1 MAKLKG
7 KEDEM
12 SRLRTAVLSASHQLE
27 TLSTKN
33 SKKKQKNHV
42 YLRNGRFYT
51 RWTNVPAKI
60 IADYQATK
68 ECPKTI
74 YRDMR
79 YCTIH
84 EPEKLTHAHAV
95 KLIRRYKDS
104 LPDDPGLLVAKSFY
118 LARLEELRKLELKDT
133 YTRATL
139 LRQMATCMSETDAHL
154 IRNYL
159 DANAK
164 SVPMRELANSII
176 KNRMQNLIRQSSTKP
191 ADQMLPL
198 NHTNRQHML
207 LHKLAVE
214 EKSLPNVFKAQKQ
227 GKRQFNGKKS
237 DSPFKKQKQGHQRSF
252 QNNQTT
258 KNSTKAFAGAP
269 RPPKNGNMGQKQQ
282 QSGRGAQNV
291 TQKPNVQR
299 KSDITPEAAVAKM
312 KKAYDFTKIAN
323 KLQHFGSCTPDVQM
337 MLNQQLDKRGI
348 KVTTKEN
355 Q

>member
-1 MAKLKG
+1 
-7 KEDEM
+7 M
-12 SRLRTAVLSASHQLE
+12 SRLRTAVLSATHQLE
-27 TLSTKN
+27 TLATKT

-42 YLRNGRFYT
+42 YQRNGRFYS

-60 IADYQATK
+60 IADFQATK

-95 KLIRRYKDS
+95 KLIRRYKES
-104 LPDDPGLLVAKSFY
+104 LPDDPGLLVAKSFF

-139 LRQMATCMSETDAHL
+139 LRQMATCMSEADAHL
-154 IRNYL
+154 IRSYL

-164 SVPMRELANSII
+164 SVPMRELANSVI
-176 KNRMQNLIRQSSTKP
+176 KNRMQSLIRQSSTKP

-214 EKSLPNVFKAQKQ
+214 EKPLPKVFKAQKPQ
-227 GKRQFNGKKS
+227 KRQFNEKRKS
-237 DSPFKKQKQGHQRSF
+237 ESPFKKNKPNQQRSF
-252 QNNQTT
+252 NNTT
-258 KNSTKAFAGAP
+258 KNSTKNFAGAQ
-269 RPPKNGNMGQKQQ
+269 RQQKQNGGHGQKQH
-282 QSGRGAQNV
+282 QSSRGAQNV
-291 TQKPNVQR
+291 TTKQNGEC
-299 KSDITPEAAVAKM
+299 KSELTKAKAVANM
-312 KKAYDFTKIAN
+312 QKAYDFSKIAG
-323 KLQHFGSCTPDVQM
+323 KLKHFGSCTPDVQL
-337 MLNQQLDKRGI
+337 MLNHQLDKRGI
-348 KVTTKEN
+348 KVTKKEE

>member
-1 MAKLKG
+1 
-7 KEDEM
+7 M
-12 SRLRTAVLSASHQLE
+12 SKLRTAVLSASHQLE
-27 TLSTKN
+27 TLSTKT

-42 YLRNGRFYT
+42 YQRNGRFYT

-79 YCTIH
+79 YCTIQ

-118 LARLEELRKLELKDT
+118 MARLEELRKLELKDT

-139 LRQMATCMSETDAHL
+139 LRQMATCMSEADAHL
-154 IRNYL
+154 IRSYL

-164 SVPMRELANSII
+164 SVPMRELANVVI
-176 KNRMQNLIRQSSTKP
+176 KNRMQHLIRQSSTKP

-214 EKSLPNVFKAQKQ
+214 EKPLPNAFKAQK
-227 GKRQFNGKKS
+227 GTKRQNFNGKKS
-237 DSPFKKQKQGHQRSF
+237 ESPFKKSKNAQNRSF
-252 QNNQTT
+252 SNNQTS
-258 KNSTKAFAGAP
+258 KNSTKTFSGAQ
-269 RPPKNGNMGQKQQ
+269 RPQKTNNNQKQQ
-282 QSGRGAQNV
+282 TSRGSQNV
-291 TQKPNVQR
+291 TPKNNAQR
-299 KSDITPEAAVAKM
+299 KSELTPEIAVAKM
-312 KKAYDFTKIAN
+312 QKAYDFSKIAD

-337 MLNQQLDKRGI
+337 LLHQQLDNRGI
-348 KVTTKEN
+348 KVTTKD
-355 Q
+355 QQ

>member
-1 MAKLKG
+1 
-7 KEDEM
+7 M
-12 SRLRTAVLSASHQLE
+12 SKLRTAVLSATHQLE
-27 TLSTKN
+27 TLSTKT
-33 SKKKQKNHV
+33 SKKKQKNLV
-42 YLRNGRFYT
+42 YQRNGRFYT

-60 IADYQATK
+60 ISEFQATK

-79 YCTIH
+79 YCTIQ

-133 YTRATL
+133 YTRAAL

-154 IRNYL
+154 IRSYL
-159 DANAK
+159 DANSK
-164 SVPMRELANSII
+164 SVPMRELANSVI
-176 KNRMQNLIRQSSTKP
+176 KQRMQNLIRQSSTKP
-191 ADQMLPL
+191 AEQMLPL

-214 EKSLPNVFKAQKQ
+214 EKPLPNVYKAPKPT
-227 GKRQFNGKKS
+227 KRPFNGKKS
-237 DSPFKKQKQGHQRSF
+237 DSPFKKNKNGQNRSF
-252 QNNQTT
+252 QNTNTT
-258 KNSTKAFAGAP
+258 KSSTKTFAGAP
-269 RPPKNGNMGQKQQ
+269 RPPKGNGQKNQQ
-282 QSGRGAQNV
+282 TGRGSQAIS
-291 TQKPNVQR
+291 QKSNANS
-299 KSDITPEAAVAKM
+299 KSEITPDTAVARM
-312 KKAYDFTKIAN
+312 KKAYDFSKIAD

-337 MLNQQLDKRGI
+337 MLNKQLDKRGI
-348 KVTTKEN
+348 KVVAKED

>member
-1 MAKLKG
+1 MSKLR
-7 KEDEM
+7 
-12 SRLRTAVLSASHQLE
+12 SAVLSASHQLE
-27 TLSTKN
+27 TLSTKS

-42 YLRNGRFYT
+42 YLRNGRYYT

-60 IADYQATK
+60 IADYQAVK

-118 LARLEELRKLELKDT
+118 MARLEELRKLELKDT

-139 LRQMATCMSETDAHL
+139 LRQMATCMSEADAHL
-154 IRNYL
+154 IRSYL

-164 SVPMRELANSII
+164 SVPMRELANAVI

-214 EKSLPNVFKAQKQ
+214 EKPLPKVFKAQK
-227 GKRQFNGKKS
+227 GVKRSNQMGKKS
-237 DSPFKKQKQGHQRSF
+237 DSPFKKQKNGQNRNF
-252 QNNQTT
+252 TNNQST
-258 KNSTKAFAGAP
+258 KNSTKSFAGAP
-269 RPPKNGNMGQKQQ
+269 RPQKNTTQPQKQQ
-282 QSGRGAQNV
+282 TGRGSQQM
-291 TQKPNVQR
+291 TQKPNGQS
-299 KSDITPEAAVAKM
+299 KSNLTPEVAVAQM
-312 KKAYDFTKIAN
+312 QKAYDFSKIAD

-337 MLNQQLDKRGI
+337 LLHQQLDNRGI
-348 KVTTKEN
+348 KVTTKD
-355 Q
+355 QQ

>member
-1 MAKLKG
+1 
-7 KEDEM
+7 
-12 SRLRTAVLSASHQLE
+12 
-27 TLSTKN
+27 
-33 SKKKQKNHV
+33 
-42 YLRNGRFYT
+42 
-51 RWTNVPAKI
+51 
-60 IADYQATK
+60 
-68 ECPKTI
+68 
-74 YRDMR
+74 MR

-104 LPDDPGLLVAKSFY
+104 LPDDPGLLVAKSFF

-154 IRNYL
+154 IRSYL
-159 DANAK
+159 DANSK
-164 SVPMRELANSII
+164 SVPMRELANSVI
-176 KNRMQNLIRQSSTKP
+176 KQRMQNLIRQSSTKP

-214 EKSLPNVFKAQKQ
+214 EKPLPNAYKAQKSN
-227 GKRQFNGKKS
+227 KRPFNGKKS
-237 DSPFKKQKQGHQRSF
+237 DSPFKKNKNGQNRSF
-252 QNNQTT
+252 SNQNST
-258 KNSTKAFAGAP
+258 KNSTKPFAGAQ
-269 RPPKNGNMGQKQQ
+269 RPPKQNGNGQKQQ
-282 QSGRGAQNV
+282 QAGRGSQN
-291 TQKPNVQR
+291 TNQKQNANS
-299 KSDITPEAAVAKM
+299 KSDITPDTAVARM
-312 KKAYDFTKIAN
+312 KKAYDFSKIAD

-348 KVTTKEN
+348 KVVPKDE